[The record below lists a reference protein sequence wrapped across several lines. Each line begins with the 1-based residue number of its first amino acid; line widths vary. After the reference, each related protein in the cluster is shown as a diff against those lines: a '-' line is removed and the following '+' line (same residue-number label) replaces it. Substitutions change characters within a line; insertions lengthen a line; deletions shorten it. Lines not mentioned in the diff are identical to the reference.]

1 MSSITGLNLR
11 SSARSRVRDLRM
23 AAGSRAEIAEKA
35 REIGST
41 ARMLFSRAER
51 DARIGRLQAAGLVG
65 ERPTDWQLVQGAV
78 HMMFGYILPSN
89 IEFYEH
95 YEQSGQ
101 TKGHWWHQFLRV
113 LDAPT
118 TMMDPIGL
126 GISEETLRTHIV
138 QVVHASV
145 GYDVALTLMF
155 ENGLQNLRAELE
167 QVVAKTH
174 PRQAIIEDLLERQD
188 YPQALLDAL
197 DRFEADPETH
207 WRVSTVPAPEG
218 CDALF
223 DWGIDMFGTP
233 GRLFAYSCTLPDTP
247 LASLAAW
254 WRGELSIPSPETRQ
268 PDHVLATA
276 A

>member
-1 MSSITGLNLR
+1 MSTLTGLSIRSTLR
-11 SSARSRVRDLRM
+11 DRVRDLRM
-23 AAGSRAEIAEKA
+23 ATGSRAEMREKA

-41 ARMLFSRAER
+41 ARMLLSRAER
-51 DARIGRLQAAGLVG
+51 DERIGRLQAAGLVG
-65 ERPTDWQLVQGAV
+65 ERPTDWQLICGAY

-89 IEFYEH
+89 LEFYEH
-95 YEQSGQ
+95 YEQSGE

-126 GISEETLRTHIV
+126 GISEETLRTHII

-155 ENGLQNLRAELE
+155 ENGLQNLRDELQ
-167 QVVAKTH
+167 QVVDGTH
-174 PRQAIIEDLLERQD
+174 PRQAIIEDLLERRD

-197 DRFEADPETH
+197 DRFEADPQTH

-233 GRLFAYSCTLPDTP
+233 GRLFAYSRTLPETP
-247 LASLAAW
+247 LATLRAW
-254 WRGELSIPSPETRQ
+254 MKGELAIPSPQTRQ
-268 PDHVLATA
+268 PDHVLAA